1 MEYRIR
7 HIAPLLVNEFPE
19 DFILNQKKEISN
31 KFKFK
36 FRLLDGDRNIYFE
49 GLATRNDFFEPLD
62 FLGSEFG
69 CTDLQYFE
77 HEKFVSL

>member
-1 MEYRIR
+1 MEYRIT
-7 HIAPLLVNEFPE
+7 HIAPLFINEFPE

-49 GLATRNDFFEPLD
+49 GLSTKNDSFEPLD
-62 FLGSEFG
+62 CLGSEFG
-69 CTDLQYFE
+69 CTDLQFFE
-77 HEKFVSL
+77 KGKFVSL

>member
-1 MEYRIR
+1 MYYRIT
-7 HIAPLLVNEFPE
+7 HIAPFLASEFPK
-19 DFILNQKKEISN
+19 DFIISQMKEISV

-49 GLATRNDFFEPLD
+49 GIASRNDSFEPLD
-62 FLGSEFG
+62 LLGSEFG

-77 HEKFVSL
+77 NGKFVSL

>member
-1 MEYRIR
+1 MEYRIT
-7 HIAPLLVNEFPE
+7 HIAPLFVNDFPQ
-19 DFILNQKKEISN
+19 DFILNQEKEISN

-49 GLATRNDFFEPLD
+49 GLATKNDSFEPLD

-77 HEKFVSL
+77 NGKFVSL